1 MKIEIKEE
9 GDTIKVLASVTPLNG
24 KNNVREKIRHRDII
38 SHLSQQGVEVGTCT
52 SSPHPPVVTN
62 RSGNRF
68 LTGEWIFEKPK
79 PVSKPKPEKPVQT
92 RKKSKKVKKTLDKSP
107 EDVIIEVQEK
117 TLPSKEE

>member
-9 GDTIKVLASVTPLNG
+9 GDTITVSVQIRPYHR
-24 KNNVREKIRHRDII
+24 KNHNAKIRFGHGDALK
-38 SHLSQQGVEVGTCT
+38 HLSGQKIEVGKCI
-52 SSPHPPVVTN
+52 SSTGLATN
-62 RSGNRF
+62 KFGPELLS
-68 LTGEWIFEKPK
+68 GEWVFEKPK
-79 PVSKPKPEKPVQT
+79 PKKPVQT

>member
-62 RSGNRF
+62 RSGNRL
-68 LTGEWIFEKPK
+68 LTGEWVFEKPK
-79 PVSKPKPEKPVQT
+79 PKKPVQT